1 MGELDG
7 SERFDWTRDAADP
20 DRPHVGLVEAEEAAA
35 LTSAERDAI

>member
-1 MGELDG
+1 MGQNG
-7 SERFDWTRDAADP
+7 SIGRETLPIP